1 MLLDAPQEIRVNTAN
16 LDKLS
21 RYIEAEKVDLSKLKS
36 SLSNSRNP
44 QKWIDLKLTQ
54 KELDDLYV
62 NFRDD
67 PPFDFTPWTPDHKAQ
82 RWNNY
87 KEGCANGQNNCL
99 DFESW
104 SNGYDGK
111 IDLVTGSG
119 RGVDEYFDQLGWVCP
134 TPPCRERLIPDITGI
149 LDGQVITAGRRL
161 DIVDIQAK
169 RAIEFK
175 EYSSGKVYN
184 SIDIRKEVALDK
196 ALLLSGQMDN
206 IEWVF
211 KGCTPSGPL
220 EKALKEA
227 NISIKLES

>member
-111 IDLVTGSG
+111 IDLVTGS
-119 RGVDEYFDQLGWVCP
+119 RKGVDEYFEGLGWNCP
-134 TPPCRERLIPDITGI
+134 ASTCRERTLTTNI
-149 LDGQVITAGRRL
+149 DGQNVNRRL
-161 DIVDIQAK
+161 DIYDEANLRGK
-169 RAIEFK
+169 EFK
-175 EYSSGKVYN
+175 EYSSGKVYR
-184 SIDIRKEVALDK
+184 SEDIRSEVARDK
-196 ALLLSGQMDN
+196 QLLEDAQLLEM
-206 IEWVF
+206 EWVF
-211 KGCTPSGPL
+211 KGCEPSGPL
-220 EKALKEA
+220 RAL
-227 NISIKLES
+227 LESDPNPIKIVLIP